1 MMRFVA
7 VLAFMVVCWPA
18 FAAGRADRFEA
29 KGDYAGTPGAL
40 TLSASISPAA
50 ADIGS
55 PGFYYVAA
63 AYGGSL
69 IFLSPAGWVP
79 FDGVNVPSAA
89 FGTLGPYAIPL
100 LANADVSALECA
112 SIYAGYGRDADDMAG
127 NGLYRTIYQVPAK
140 IPRASALPCSAM
152 ADADIARFLEQAT
165 FGPTDASI
173 AEVKQRGLVG
183 WLAEQFA
190 LPKTGYVPPGGG
202 EWPYYPES
210 RPISCTSDG
219 NASSAP
225 SICARDNYSLYQV
238 QRQFFQNAISAPD
251 QLRQRVVFALSQ
263 ILVISGMESSLAK
276 PSAFVPYQQMLLD
289 HAFGNY
295 ETILTRI
302 TLSPAMGNYLDMV
315 NNPKAVN
322 ASQQPN
328 ENYARELLQL
338 FSIGLYKLNLDGS
351 VQADANGIAVPSYDE
366 NVIKGFAKALTGWT
380 YTPLPGATSQSF
392 NPIYYGADMIA
403 VEKNHDTSAK
413 QLLDATMLPAGQS
426 AAADLATAIHTVF
439 MHPNVG
445 PFIGKQLIQRLVTS
459 NPSAAYV
466 SRVAGAFN
474 DNGSGVR
481 GDMQAVISAIL
492 LDPEARGGMHGDSAY
507 GHLREPALFIAHFY
521 RTLGG
526 VSDGVWLKDRGS
538 EMGQNVFYPDTVFN
552 YYPADYSL
560 TGGEAAPEFGI
571 QNTSTALA
579 RANFLYSA
587 LATTATD
594 NIGNIVYAAQPAAT
608 VAGATGTYLDLTP
621 YVTLAADPAALIDR
635 LNTLL
640 LHGTMAPETRSQLI
654 ASVSAASSDPKA
666 RAQTALYLV
675 ANLPQFLVER

>member
-1 MMRFVA
+1 MRMMRFIV
-7 VLAFMVVCWPA
+7 VLVFATVCWPA
-18 FAAGRADRFEA
+18 FAAGRADRFDA
-29 KGDYAGTPGAL
+29 KGDYAGTPDAL

-50 ADIGS
+50 ADIGL

-69 IFLSPAGWVP
+69 IFLSPGGWVP
-79 FDGVNVPSAA
+79 FDGVNLPSAA
-89 FGTLGPYAIPL
+89 AGTLSPHAIPL
-100 LANADVSALECA
+100 LANADISALECA
-112 SIYAGYGRDADDMAG
+112 SIYAGYGRDADDMSN
-127 NGLYRTIYQVPAK
+127 NGLFRTIYQVPAR
-140 IPRASALPCSAM
+140 IPRASALPCSAT
-152 ADADIARFLEQAT
+152 ADADIVRFLEQAT

-173 AEVKQRGLVG
+173 AEVKQRGLAG

-202 EWPYYPES
+202 AEWPYYPES
-210 RPISCTSDG
+210 RAASCTSDG
-219 NASSAP
+219 NASSAA
-225 SICARDNYSLYQV
+225 SICARDHYSLYQV

-251 QLRQRVVFALSQ
+251 QLRQRVAFALSQ

-276 PSAFVPYQQMLLD
+276 PSAFVPYQHMLLD
-289 HAFGNY
+289 NAFGNY

-338 FSIGLYKLNLDGS
+338 FSIGLYQLNPDGS
-351 VQADANGIAVPSYDE
+351 VHTDANGIAIPSYDE

-380 YTPLPGATSQSF
+380 YAPLPGATSQSF

-403 VEKNHDTSAK
+403 VEKNHDTTAK
-413 QLLDATMLPAGQS
+413 QLLDSTMLPAGQT

-445 PFIGKQLIQRLVTS
+445 PFIGKQLIQHLVTS

-466 SRVAGAFN
+466 GRVAAAFN
-474 DNGSGVR
+474 DNGNGVR

-492 LDPEARGGMHGDSAY
+492 LDPEARGGMYGDGAY

-526 VSDGVWLKDRGS
+526 VSDGVWLKDRSS

-552 YYPADYSL
+552 YYPADYGL
-560 TGGEAAPEFGI
+560 TSGEAAPEFGI

-587 LATTATD
+587 LSGTAT
-594 NIGNIVYAAQPAAT
+594 GNIVYAAQPAAT
-608 VAGATGTYLDLTP
+608 VTGATGTYLDLTP
-621 YVTLAADPAALIDR
+621 YMTLAADPAALVDR
-635 LNTLL
+635 LNMLL

-654 ASVSAASSDPKA
+654 ASVTAASSDPKS